1 MSSSSP
7 ADRQHQGSRA
17 ASTAAPAPPRY
28 RACTCTDRCQQA
40 SMGPPRAVPACPR
53 RTAVTL
59 AVSRITSPL
68 EGEAP
73 NDRCPV
79 RSSALGRYGQGGEA
93 LVGVSQPDKVDGKAG
108 KQQGFDRLTGIPD
121 IRVHGG
127 PHPAV
132 PDPEGNEFPSGRV
145 PSENDLIPNRGPP
158 AVLHSE
164 VVLVGEEVRQPVVS
178 GGVPENVLGRHGT
191 LVEGRRPV
199 LEANTG
205 AVARMEGIGHVAGG
219 KDTRRAGGQMLIH

>member
-40 SMGPPRAVPACPR
+40 SMGPPRVVPSRPR

-59 AVSRITSPL
+59 AATRITSPL
-68 EGEAP
+68 EGGAP
-73 NDRCPV
+73 TDRCPV

-127 PHPAV
+127 PHPATREV
-132 PDPEGNEFPSGRV
+132 IAFWIRDGRV
-145 PSENDLIPNRGPP
+145 RAAMNANIWDAGEPIEALLLSGLPIHLVRLADPDESLAALAVP
-158 AVLHSE
+158 AK
-164 VVLVGEEVRQPVVS
+164 G
-178 GGVPENVLGRHGT
+178 
-191 LVEGRRPV
+191 
-199 LEANTG
+199 
-205 AVARMEGIGHVAGG
+205 
-219 KDTRRAGGQMLIH
+219 